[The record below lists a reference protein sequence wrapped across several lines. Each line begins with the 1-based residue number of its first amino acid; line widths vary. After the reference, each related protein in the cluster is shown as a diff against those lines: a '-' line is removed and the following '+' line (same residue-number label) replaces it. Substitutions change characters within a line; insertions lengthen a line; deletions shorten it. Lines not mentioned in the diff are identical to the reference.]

1 MNFEMRE
8 QAGLNDIPNQR
19 VIELENGNKL
29 NLTRKDPF
37 GFIYLSLDRG
47 ALPNHLAGAAFT
59 DWFTA
64 KIAAEKYVRERQDV
78 VAELKDK
85 DVKKK

>member
-1 MNFEMRE
+1 MRE

-29 NLTRKDPF
+29 NLTRKDPY

-47 ALPNHLAGAAFT
+47 ALPTYLAGAAFT
-59 DWFTA
+59 DWSAA
-64 KIAAEKYVRERQDV
+64 KLAAEKYVSQRQTV

-85 DVKKK
+85 DIKK